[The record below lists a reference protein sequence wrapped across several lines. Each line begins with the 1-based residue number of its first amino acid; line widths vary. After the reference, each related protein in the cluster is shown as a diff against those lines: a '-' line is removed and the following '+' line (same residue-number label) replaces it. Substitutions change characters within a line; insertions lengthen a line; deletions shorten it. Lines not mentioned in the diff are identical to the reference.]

1 MSEELRNS
9 DACSGDCAGCGG
21 DCTSFDSEKQTIT
34 LTLDDD
40 SQLECR
46 VINIF
51 QAKEQK
57 YIVLLPLDSTDGE
70 GYLFRFFQEEGGNPR
85 LENIDDEDEYSFAA
99 DVFENLMSQAG
110 FLEPEEQEDESAQE

>member
-46 VINIF
+46 VINI
-51 QAKEQK
+51 
-57 YIVLLPLDSTDGE
+57 L
-70 GYLFRFFQEEGGNPR
+70 
-85 LENIDDEDEYSFAA
+85 A

-110 FLEPEEQEDESAQE
+110 FLEPEEQEGESAQE

>member
-1 MSEELRNS
+1 MSEEFQENGG
-9 DACSGDCAGCGG
+9 CSGDCAGCGS
-21 DCTSFDSEKQTIT
+21 DCTAYDSEKQTIT

-57 YIVLLPLDSTDGE
+57 YIVLLPLDSKDGE
-70 GYLFRFFQEEGGNPR
+70 GYLFRFFQDPGGNPR
-85 LENIDDEDEYSFAA
+85 LENIDDEEEYSFAA
-99 DVFENLMSQAG
+99 AVFENLMTQAS
-110 FLEPEEQEDESAQE
+110 FLEPDSLKEEDSAE